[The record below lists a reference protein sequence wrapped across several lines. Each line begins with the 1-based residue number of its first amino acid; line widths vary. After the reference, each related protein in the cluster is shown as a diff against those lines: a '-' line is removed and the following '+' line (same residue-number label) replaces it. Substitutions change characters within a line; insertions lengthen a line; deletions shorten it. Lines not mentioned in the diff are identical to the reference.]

1 MLLGGS
7 QSQLSAARMIKAL
20 GHRLILADYLENP
33 PAAALSDVHVRASTF
48 DADAC
53 VRAAKAHRVDG
64 VVTTGT
70 DQPVYTAAVVSKA
83 LGLKYPI
90 SVETA
95 KKATN
100 KRAMKEAFRAYGV
113 PHVPYAYLSG
123 GQGAGAL
130 DALTPP
136 LVMKPLDAQ
145 GQRGV
150 FKLGSP
156 EEALCRLGE
165 TLSFSRE
172 DSALVER
179 YYPSDEVTLS
189 AFVAGG
195 RVHPLTLTDRQH
207 MSDPLHIGVCAA
219 HRYPSIHA
227 GRMAEVQTIAERVA
241 LALGVKEGPLYIQL
255 LIGDEGVVVN
265 EAACRVGGAY
275 EDVFIP
281 YVTGFDILRQVIGL
295 SLGEKADLSA
305 LRSPLGRGDGC
316 QVSEQM
322 LFCRPGKIAS
332 ITGLESILALPGV
345 LAAGYNFAPG
355 SVLPAME
362 NATARFGYCVL
373 ATDKG
378 DMAGKVRALYEVLRV
393 LNPEGENLV
402 IPRTYD
408 G

>member
-1 MLLGGS
+1 
-7 QSQLSAARMIKAL
+7 
-20 GHRLILADYLENP
+20 
-33 PAAALSDVHVRASTF
+33 
-48 DADAC
+48 
-53 VRAAKAHRVDG
+53 
-64 VVTTGT
+64 
-70 DQPVYTAAVVSKA
+70 
-83 LGLKYPI
+83 
-90 SVETA
+90 
-95 KKATN
+95 
-100 KRAMKEAFRAYGV
+100 
-113 PHVPYAYLSG
+113 
-123 GQGAGAL
+123 
-130 DALTPP
+130 
-136 LVMKPLDAQ
+136 MKPLDSQ

-156 EEALCRLGE
+156 EEALCHLGE

-172 DSALVER
+172 DSALVEC

-207 MSDPLHIGVCAA
+207 MPDPLHIGVCAA
-219 HRYPSIHA
+219 HRYPSVNA
-227 GRMAEVQTIAERVA
+227 GRLEEIHSIAEHVA
-241 LALGVKEGPLYIQL
+241 LALGVKEGPLYIQF

-281 YVTGFDILRQVIGL
+281 YVTGFDILRQVIAL

-305 LRSPLGRGDGC
+305 LKSPMGRGDGC

-322 LFCRPGKIAS
+322 LFCKPGKIAS
-332 ITGLESILALPGV
+332 VTKLESVLALPGV

-373 ATDKG
+373 VTDKG
-378 DMAGKVRALYEVLRV
+378 DMAEKVRALYKTLKV

-402 IPRTYD
+402 IPTSYD